1 MAALEGRKSL
11 SGLESWQSS
20 EKQSDL
26 LPFVVVVDL
35 VFHLNFTFCFL
46 GLKESPDSA
55 LCLVMGQGTWPFPG
69 TATRAKF

>member
-1 MAALEGRKSL
+1 MAALEKES

-20 EKQSDL
+20 EKLSDL

-46 GLKESPDSA
+46 GLRESPDSA
-55 LCLVMGQGTWPFPG
+55 LCLGAGQGTRPFPG
-69 TATRAKF
+69 TGTHAKF